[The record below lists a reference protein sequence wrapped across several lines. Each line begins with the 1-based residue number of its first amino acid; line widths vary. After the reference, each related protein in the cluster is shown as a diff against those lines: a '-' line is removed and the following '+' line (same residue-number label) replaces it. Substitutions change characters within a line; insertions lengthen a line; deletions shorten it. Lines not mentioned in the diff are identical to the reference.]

1 MDMSYVLGPCNG
13 WATLNILLIREAG
26 KKERKVIW
34 DKNLFQPS
42 DLAGF

>member
-13 WATLNILLIREAG
+13 WAILNILLLKEAG

-34 DKNLFQPS
+34 ENNSFEPP